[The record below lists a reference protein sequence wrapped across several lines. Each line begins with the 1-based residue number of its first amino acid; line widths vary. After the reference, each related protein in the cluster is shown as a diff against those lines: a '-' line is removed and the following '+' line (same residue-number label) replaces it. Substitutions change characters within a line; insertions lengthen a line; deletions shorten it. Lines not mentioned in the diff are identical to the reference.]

1 MSSIEVYV
9 TYLEKEGPFLKLW
22 VQLNRSSAMFVEKL
36 IRQYTDQFERGL
48 FVTHPSALIVG
59 GICCAKYVDGVY
71 YRARI
76 ISLANVS
83 EGEIYVQFCDF
94 GNKEVVPVSNIRNV
108 QVRAGDPQPPLVAVP
123 DQATEFYLAGV
134 LPPQGGEW
142 EDSTVEHIR
151 QKLGY
156 EEFQG
161 VIVGETARRKI
172 MALYSSGGIDI
183 SQVLIQ
189 EGLAVSITP
198 SAQQM
203 ISQSLH
209 TSQSVTHK
217 VNAPTAPWQT
227 FTPPPSIN
235 RVANIRPNPAYQ
247 VETMRAA
254 RTNVNMKKNPVQQG
268 SGRVFGVPV
277 LEVNSEHL
285 VYVSFVD
292 DGPLAFSVQL
302 KAFEDQLASMSN
314 EINDNPPQP
323 MLKPLLPGSVC
334 LGRFSEDHLLCRA
347 VVMSVMDDRCMIYY
361 VDFGNSE
368 VLPYSEIYEIPDK
381 YMNLKSMAL
390 RYSLAGI
397 RDIPLN
403 DDLKDEFKKI
413 VLDKLLKMKVVNPEG
428 PPVKQYCELY
438 VDGKSVKDLLLEK
451 LRVQQLSK
459 GYKKMALPA
468 VGLVENVYVSYVES
482 VSSFYV
488 QLEANVSGLTNIMN
502 YLASYCNRT
511 QVQGFS
517 PAQLQVGMPCCALFA
532 NDGRWYRAKIKSI
545 ESNMVHVFYV
555 DYGNSD
561 TVPISSLCKI
571 EPTLLSQPPEQAIHC
586 ILNGYEHRG
595 AEDDLSATFELAV
608 IEKLL
613 SMKVLKHV
621 PGGIVVD
628 IYDTTV
634 QPVKNISDLLTVAQT
649 KAETAA
655 APAELD
661 SDWQESTS
669 VGAAYGDS
677 ASGSTQREQYGGK
690 GSKKRNKAGQPSH
703 TAPYTRQ
710 RGTEDRNSPFRK
722 SQRND
727 NSVSHWQNKGDGMS
741 SESSDAGIAKGGNRI
756 SSGTHRRDD
765 HKSNSEAGRM
775 GTEKEW
781 DRNTKFGNKGGR
793 YRGENTEAGGESQ
806 SDVFQSDRGTRQGN
820 SRDQRRFLG
829 NEREGDNENRR
840 APERGRDRPYDGNRR
855 GNGGRFR
862 GSDQE
867 TDGESGR
874 PSNSDSSRSYS
885 DNRGGSYGN
894 RERDGG
900 NRRGGRFGDRD
911 KGRDRDSD
919 WNGGGRGGRRSGTAV
934 ENSSSEDSARNNNRK
949 WEEKSDRN
957 ANKRDRWNSRDIGS
971 SRGGYQND
979 MNTTAVSAEGDLW
992 NDTET
997 EPSVKT
1003 IPHID
1008 VQLNTV
1014 HTMQLIYVV
1023 NPSEFCLQMADD
1035 SKLNSMMEQIAMKY
1049 GDGGGTPLDNIKE
1062 GIACAALYSL
1072 DGSWNRAVIEAVY
1085 TDTVLCR
1092 FVDYGNSDEIPHSG
1106 LKILEKEFEILPAQA
1121 IKCVMLCAKP
1131 SGDSWSEEEILRFK
1145 EATDGKEINTK
1156 FVKRKSDEYEVIL
1169 REAADSSKS
1178 INEDFGADPSE
1189 LEKIE
1194 AGASVSSGICDN
1206 VDSICATFGDKY
1218 QLQNTLVGTKHDV
1231 LVSWFV
1237 NPENFYCQLISL
1249 QTELKNM
1256 MESIQTDYRKKKRQ
1270 KINIVADTPVIARF
1284 KSDKVLYRAIV
1295 KELKGNA
1302 VVIQYVDFGNCDIA
1316 DASDIWPLEKKY
1328 LSYPVYA
1335 LQCCLKGVK
1344 PPNSEW
1350 KVSPLDVGK
1359 FFSEKQA
1366 CTFHEQEDHKY
1377 SVTLE
1382 NNGSSVAEALVTE
1395 GIAVKD
1401 EKAPPASNISVN
1413 VEEEL
1418 DLSLC
1423 QGQCLAAHVTY
1434 VCSLSKFFVH
1444 LNPARAVEIQAC
1456 IENHMQQYSET
1467 AGKLPSSMLQQ
1478 GKMCLATPDG
1488 VCWYRAVI
1496 MEMHQD
1502 HVTNN
1507 FIDFGDTAEVPMERM
1522 APIPDDMVPCHRLA
1536 VECSVV
1542 GSSSNTSGELDEQFK
1557 VEVEE
1562 QDVILHVDSVCEDRL
1577 CVRLF
1582 DIEGQRLELLKE
1594 LYNDNLQE
1602 VEPVCPLP
1610 VLSSKMMVC
1619 VSHVEETA
1627 PFFWIQNVQDIAGLT
1642 QLLESWFDFYE
1653 TKGNGKDLKDI
1664 KPGKLCAAKSGNDDN
1679 WYRARINSVDN
1690 ENVSVN
1696 FIDYGNCE
1704 IVPISNIKALDD
1716 GFYSPHAMALRVR
1729 LPVNVLDNERTVTE
1743 FQNYTAEREFFA
1755 QLSRKTSEEDHW
1767 FIDLISE
1774 GKRVVDELSNLGL
1787 VTEVEDSPFTGSFMV
1802 KSITEGV
1809 KASVYVTHV
1818 ESPSSFWVQLG
1829 SNLDEIEKLRNMLQ
1843 KHANTADS
1851 MKTLPEIGMLCA
1863 AQYSED
1869 ASWYRAVVMDV
1880 EQTTVTVSFIDYGNT
1895 DKITLSSSGLKP
1907 LKSDLISLPAFGC
1920 KCSLDVTPLP
1930 GETEWSETAIKK
1942 FNEIVDETGGV
1953 MVAEVLKSAEVNV
1966 VTLYTDESNVSSIL
1980 IDLKLAMSPS
1990 MKLENQSESL
2000 LETSEVDKSG
2010 DNGLQGK
2017 ANDYDLVFVSHC
2029 DSPVDFWIQRKSAI
2043 GNLQYVTEKM
2053 ENAAN
2058 FSVFPDAREGALCA
2072 ALFKDDGFWYRAE
2085 ILSRSND
2092 DMSVRFIDYGNTST
2106 TDEVRV
2112 LPSDLLQMPGIAEH
2126 CSLTFPDEVNEW
2138 SENACSKFLSLVGG
2152 GETEFH
2158 MKLVKEGPVNVVSL
2172 DYNGE
2177 PVELI
2182 LKQLKVSMVIDE
2194 PPDTA
2199 EVSEKKSFTVSRSEI
2214 PDGETC
2220 QAPQEIDST
2229 VSSQNKSDN
2238 SQINEMPKVNKSF
2251 EVEKSGDIE
2260 LEENANYD
2268 DLVFVSHC
2276 ESPADFWIQRKSA
2289 IGNLQYVTEKMENA
2303 ANFSVFPDA
2312 REGALCAALF
2322 KDDGFWYRAEILSRN
2337 DDDMSVRFIDYGN
2350 MSTTDEVRVL
2360 PSDLLQ
2366 MPGIAEHCS
2375 LMFPDEVNEWSE
2387 NACSKF
2393 LSLVGGGETD
2403 FHMKLVKEG
2412 PVNVVSLDYNG
2423 ELVELILKQLH
2434 LKESDLGKVSMVID
2448 EPSDTAEVSEKKS
2461 FTVSGSEIPDG
2472 EIHQASQEIDPTVLS
2487 QNRSNNSQINE
2498 VPKVNESFEVE
2509 KSGDI
2514 GLQENANDDD
2524 LVFVSHCESPADFWI
2539 QRKSAIGN
2547 LQYVT
2552 EKMENAA
2559 NFNVFPDAREGALCA
2574 ALFKDDGFWY
2584 RAEIL
2589 SRNDDDDMSVRFID
2603 YGNTSTTDEVRV
2615 LPSDLLQMPGIA
2627 EHCSLIFPD
2636 EVNEWSENACSEF
2649 LSLVKGGETEFHMK
2663 LVKEDLLNVVS
2674 LDYNGEPVELMLK
2687 QLYLKES
2694 DFEKLGTLKDQTSD
2708 TAEELVLQE
2717 HVNGTCDKTALHN
2730 TELQPVT
2737 ISADGDE
2744 IEEKLAACM
2753 VKNTPENKNFD
2764 IGRSEI
2770 LDDETHIAHNEIS
2783 TCISPQFKSG
2793 DSCQNEASE
2802 MKTSSDFVY
2811 PDIKDIE
2818 NSYRHPTNMQQEVQ
2832 SLELLQNEQKDDN
2845 QIKTKHCETL
2855 IQDLNVEVKVQ
2866 SLSDQTKEDIVSQ
2879 KVVEHPPADAGS
2891 PEALINENETV
2902 PDLLH

>member
-59 GICCAKYVDGVY
+59 GVCCAKYVDGVY

-172 MALYSSGGIDI
+172 LALYSSGGIDI

-217 VNAPTAPWQT
+217 VNVNAPTAPWQT

-247 VETMRAA
+247 IETMRAA

-649 KAETAA
+649 KSVTAA

-661 SDWQESTS
+661 SDWQERTS
-669 VGAAYGDS
+669 VGTAYGDS

-690 GSKKRNKAGQPSH
+690 GSKKRNKAGQPSD

-710 RGTEDRNSPFRK
+710 RGSEDRNSPFRK
-722 SQRND
+722 SQRHD

-741 SESSDAGIAKGGNRI
+741 SESSDAGIAKGDNRF

-781 DRNTKFGNKGGR
+781 DRNTKFGNKCGR

-820 SRDQRRFLG
+820 SRDQRRFPG
-829 NEREGDNENRR
+829 NERDGDNENRR

-874 PSNSDSSRSYS
+874 PSNLDSSRSYS

-971 SRGGYQND
+971 SHGGYQN

-1035 SKLNSMMEQIAMKY
+1035 LKLNSMMEQIAMKY

-1085 TDTVLCR
+1085 ADTVLCR
-1092 FVDYGNSDEIPHSG
+1092 FVDYGNSDEVPHSG

-1206 VDSICATFGDKY
+1206 VDSICATFEDKY

-1344 PPNSEW
+1344 PPSSEW

-1496 MEMHQD
+1496 MEIHQD

-1557 VEVEE
+1557 LEVEE

-1787 VTEVEDSPFTGSFMV
+1787 ITEVEDSPFTGSFMV

-1869 ASWYRAVVMDV
+1869 ASWYRAVVKDV

-1930 GETEWSETAIKK
+1930 GETEWSEAAIKK

-2085 ILSRSND
+2085 ILSCNDD

-2199 EVSEKKSFTVSRSEI
+2199 EVSEKKSFTVSGSEI

-2238 SQINEMPKVNKSF
+2238 SQINEMPNVNKSF

-2260 LEENANYD
+2260 LQKNANDD

-2289 IGNLQYVTEKMENA
+2289 IGNLQYVTENMENA

-2312 REGALCAALF
+2312 REGALCAVLF

-2337 DDDMSVRFIDYGN
+2337 DDDMCVRFIDYGN
-2350 MSTTDEVRVL
+2350 TSTTDEVRVL

-2393 LSLVGGGETD
+2393 LSLVCGGETE

-2423 ELVELILKQLH
+2423 ELVELILKQLY
-2434 LKESDLGKVSMVID
+2434 LKESDLGKVSMAID

-2498 VPKVNESFEVE
+2498 IPKVNESFEVG

-2514 GLQENANDDD
+2514 GLQENANDDE

-2539 QRKSAIGN
+2539 QRKSIIGN

-2589 SRNDDDDMSVRFID
+2589 SCNDDDMSVRFID

-2694 DFEKLGTLKDQTSD
+2694 DFEKLSTLKDQTSD

-2737 ISADGDE
+2737 LSADGVE

-2753 VKNTPENKNFD
+2753 VKNTSENKNFD
-2764 IGRSEI
+2764 IGRAEI
-2770 LDDETHIAHNEIS
+2770 LDDETHVAHNEIS

-2802 MKTSSDFVY
+2802 MMTSSDFVS

-2818 NSYRHPTNMQQEVQ
+2818 NSYRHPTNMQREVQ

-2845 QIKTKHCETL
+2845 QIKTKHSETL

>member
-83 EGEIYVQFCDF
+83 EGEVYVQFCDF

-172 MALYSSGGIDI
+172 LALYSSGGIDI

-209 TSQSVTHK
+209 TPQSVTHK
-217 VNAPTAPWQT
+217 VNVNAPTAPWQT

-235 RVANIRPNPAYQ
+235 RVSNIRPNPAYQ

-459 GYKKMALPA
+459 GYKKMPLPA

-511 QVQGFS
+511 QVHGFS
-517 PAQLQVGMPCCALFA
+517 PTQLQVGMPCCALFA

-586 ILNGYEHRG
+586 ILNGYEHCG

-628 IYDTTV
+628 LYDTTV

-655 APAELD
+655 APAQLD

-669 VGAAYGDS
+669 VGTAYGDS

-690 GSKKRNKAGQPSH
+690 GSKKRNKAGQPSD
-703 TAPYTRQ
+703 TAPYNRQ
-710 RGTEDRNSPFRK
+710 RGSEDRNSPFRK
-722 SQRND
+722 SQRHD
-727 NSVSHWQNKGDGMS
+727 NSVSHWQNKGDRMS
-741 SESSDAGIAKGGNRI
+741 SESSDAGIAKGGNRF

-775 GTEKEW
+775 GKEKEW

-820 SRDQRRFLG
+820 SRDQRRLPG
-829 NEREGDNENRR
+829 NERDDDTENRW
-840 APERGRDRPYDGNRR
+840 APERGRDRPYDSNRR

-862 GSDQE
+862 GSDRE
-867 TDGESGR
+867 TDGDSGR
-874 PSNSDSSRSYS
+874 PSNLDTSRSYS

-911 KGRDRDSD
+911 KGRDRNSD
-919 WNGGGRGGRRSGTAV
+919 WNGGGRGGRRFGTAA
-934 ENSSSEDSARNNNRK
+934 ENSSSEDSARSNNRK
-949 WEEKSDRN
+949 WEEKPDRN

-971 SRGGYQND
+971 SHGGYQND
-979 MNTTAVSAEGDLW
+979 MNTTAVAAEGDLW

-997 EPSVKT
+997 KPSVKT

-1023 NPSEFCLQMADD
+1023 NPSEFCLQMTDD
-1035 SKLNSMMEQIAMKY
+1035 SKLNSMMEQIAVKY

-1062 GIACAALYSL
+1062 GITCAALYSM

-1156 FVKRKSDEYEVIL
+1156 FVKRKSDVYEVIL

-1189 LEKIE
+1189 LQKIE

-1366 CTFHEQEDHKY
+1366 CTFHGQEDHKY

-1401 EKAPPASNISVN
+1401 EKAPPANNTSVN

-1418 DLSLC
+1418 DLTLC

-1434 VCSLSKFFVH
+1434 VCTLSKFFVH

-1488 VCWYRAVI
+1488 VCWYRAII
-1496 MEMHQD
+1496 MEIHQD

-1542 GSSSNTSGELDEQFK
+1542 GSNSNASSELDEQFK
-1557 VEVEE
+1557 LEVEE

-1627 PFFWIQNVQDIAGLT
+1627 PFFWIQNVQDIAGLA

-1787 VTEVEDSPFTGSFMV
+1787 ITEVEDSPFTGSFVV
-1802 KSITEGV
+1802 KSITKGV

-1843 KHANTADS
+1843 KHANTTDS

-1907 LKSDLISLPAFGC
+1907 LKSDLINLPAFGC
-1920 KCSLDVTPLP
+1920 KCSLDITPLP
-1930 GETEWSETAIKK
+1930 GETEWSEAAIKK

-2029 DSPVDFWIQRKSAI
+2029 NSPVDFWIQRKSAV

-2085 ILSRSND
+2085 ILSRNND

-2138 SENACSKFLSLVGG
+2138 SENACSKFLSLVGE

-2182 LKQLKVSMVIDE
+2182 LKQL
-2194 PPDTA
+2194 
-2199 EVSEKKSFTVSRSEI
+2199 
-2214 PDGETC
+2214 
-2220 QAPQEIDST
+2220 
-2229 VSSQNKSDN
+2229 
-2238 SQINEMPKVNKSF
+2238 
-2251 EVEKSGDIE
+2251 
-2260 LEENANYD
+2260 Y
-2268 DLVFVSHC
+2268 
-2276 ESPADFWIQRKSA
+2276 
-2289 IGNLQYVTEKMENA
+2289 
-2303 ANFSVFPDA
+2303 
-2312 REGALCAALF
+2312 
-2322 KDDGFWYRAEILSRN
+2322 
-2337 DDDMSVRFIDYGN
+2337 
-2350 MSTTDEVRVL
+2350 
-2360 PSDLLQ
+2360 
-2366 MPGIAEHCS
+2366 
-2375 LMFPDEVNEWSE
+2375 
-2387 NACSKF
+2387 
-2393 LSLVGGGETD
+2393 
-2403 FHMKLVKEG
+2403 
-2412 PVNVVSLDYNG
+2412 
-2423 ELVELILKQLH
+2423 
-2434 LKESDLGKVSMVID
+2434 LKESELGKVSMVID
-2448 EPSDTAEVSEKKS
+2448 EPTDTAEVSEKKS
-2461 FTVSGSEIPDG
+2461 FTVSGFEIPDG
-2472 EIHQASQEIDPTVLS
+2472 EIRQASQEIDPTVLS
-2487 QNRSNNSQINE
+2487 QNGSDNSQINE
-2498 VPKVNESFEVE
+2498 MPKVNESFEVE

-2584 RAEIL
+2584 RAEVL
-2589 SRNDDDDMSVRFID
+2589 SRNNDDMSVRFID

-2627 EHCSLIFPD
+2627 EHCSLTFPD
-2636 EVNEWSENACSEF
+2636 EVNEWSENTCSEF

-2694 DFEKLGTLKDQTSD
+2694 DLEKVSTLKDQTSD

-2717 HVNGTCDKTALHN
+2717 HVNGTSVCDKTALHN
-2730 TELQPVT
+2730 TELQLVT
-2737 ISADGDE
+2737 LSADGVE
-2744 IEEKLAACM
+2744 IEEKLAASM
-2753 VKNTPENKNFD
+2753 VKNIPENKNFD

-2793 DSCQNEASE
+2793 DSCENEASE
-2802 MKTSSDFVY
+2802 IKTSSDFVS
-2811 PDIKDIE
+2811 PDIKGIE
-2818 NSYRHPTNMQQEVQ
+2818 NSYRHPTNMQREGQN
-2832 SLELLQNEQKDDN
+2832 LELLQNEQKDDN
-2845 QIKTKHCETL
+2845 QIKTKHRETL

-2879 KVVEHPPADAGS
+2879 KVFEHPPADAGS
-2891 PEALINENETV
+2891 PEALTNENKTV